1 MNYNSPDLYEGDPS
15 RYCLS
20 NERTKGRDANI
31 SQRLLA
37 KFLIDSEWLRKKV
50 TYFRIVRAT
59 VYGIFMEKSAIFY
72 SAKAGKAVIYV
83 L

>member
-37 KFLIDSEWLRKKV
+37 NFVIDSEWLRKKA
-50 TYFRIVRAT
+50 TYFRIGRAT
-59 VYGIFMEKSAIFY
+59 VSGFLMKKSVIF
-72 SAKAGKAVIYV
+72 
-83 L
+83 LQ